1 MVVMVVV
8 LVAVAVVAV
17 AVAVAVVAAAAAGVA
32 GVAAVVVPPNRT
44 AIMQARVFLKSL
56 AILNRNAFKEPFK
69 GSQYQ

>member
-17 AVAVAVVAAAAAGVA
+17 AVAVAAAAGVA

>member
-17 AVAVAVVAAAAAGVA
+17 AVAVAAAAAGVA

>member
-17 AVAVAVVAAAAAGVA
+17 AVAVAVAAAGVA

>member
-17 AVAVAVVAAAAAGVA
+17 AVAVAVAAAAAAGVA

>member
-17 AVAVAVVAAAAAGVA
+17 AVAVAAAAAAGVA

>member
-17 AVAVAVVAAAAAGVA
+17 AVAVAVAAAAAGVA

>member
-17 AVAVAVVAAAAAGVA
+17 AVAVAAAAAAAGVA